1 MANLTNLAWL
11 MQSRRSRNGWEI
23 QGTAPT
29 TTDGNDPWAF
39 ACWVWAIGNHVPR
52 GNVGYM
58 DEFYDGCGVLAFD
71 PQKFDEMNKQTP
83 RSPKANTAI
92 NLIKNNYDKANR
104 NEGSARLDC
113 RKALFGLALIR
124 AGLEPFDPDASQN
137 YQIVARYDDA
147 KDAWYARPQHFA
159 LALIFPNFSNPFCYV
174 QKVPT
179 TGIRYACSTVWDE
192 GYAEMRLGIADLT
205 QEHVKILQRA
215 SAADHFCA

>member
-1 MANLTNLAWL
+1 MANLTNWAWL

-29 TTDGNDPWAF
+29 DGNDPRAS
-39 ACWVWAIGNHVPR
+39 ACWVWAIGTPFQR
-52 GNVGYM
+52 GDVGYM

-71 PQKFDEMNKQTP
+71 LQKFNEVNNRTPQTP
-83 RSPKANTAI
+83 KATAAI
-92 NLIKNNYDKANR
+92 NFIRNNYDKANR

-124 AGLEPFDPDASQN
+124 AGLEPFDPDASQK

-159 LALIFPNFSNPFCYV
+159 LALVSTNSPNPSFCYV

-205 QEHVKILQRA
+205 QHQVDVLQRA
-215 SAADHFCA
+215 GAADHFYPD